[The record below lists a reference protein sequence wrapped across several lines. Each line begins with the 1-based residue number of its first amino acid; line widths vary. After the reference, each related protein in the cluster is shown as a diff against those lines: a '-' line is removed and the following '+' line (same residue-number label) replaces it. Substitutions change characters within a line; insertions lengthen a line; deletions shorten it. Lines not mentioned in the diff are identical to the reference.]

1 MRRRVLYDA
10 PSPAAATAA
19 ALLADEFDVLPA
31 TTADP
36 AEAVIMTS
44 DPTSPDPGPPT
55 RLIGVLAATAPGPW
69 PGRWYGL
76 VPAGAA
82 GPLVA
87 RAVANAFGDLDA
99 AADRAR
105 LEHELGEL

>member
-10 PSPAAATAA
+10 SPAAAAAA

-36 AEAVIMTS
+36 AEAVILTS
-44 DPTSPDPGPPT
+44 DPASPDPGPRT
-55 RLIGVLAATAPGPW
+55 RLIGVVAATAPGPW

-82 GPLVA
+82 RPLVA
-87 RAVANAFGDLDA
+87 RAVANAFGDPDA
-99 AADRAR
+99 A
-105 LEHELGEL
+105 